1 MATDPLPP
9 LPLPPGRAV
18 AGGGGGGNV
27 RLVRCPKCRGLL
39 PELPNVPLYKC
50 GGCGATLRAKIPKQP
65 PAASIPHHTNESETP
80 SSEATKLTSANANS
94 CLTSP
99 ISDSNRCSDKEE
111 DATANHNSS
120 SQNGQLDCRG
130 RKQVSDAEEEVDNNN
145 DGCSS
150 RDAQFG
156 FTQGYTANST
166 AHCPA
171 ADGVMLSPDILLG
184 DSDDRP
190 SSQTDSEQVEKSQEI
205 VFRGS
210 DHPSSRD
217 QMETNNT
224 QVITDEERSSQE
236 EEMQIPSSMELSNN
250 HDNDMPGLEE
260 EEEKLGAKSFHA
272 YDGSVSSYEG
282 WDDQLHRQ
290 HIRKYTYEFDD
301 SSGEQIR
308 TDVAENDKMN
318 PRVPPPLRS
327 RKFQTMSLNDDQ
339 AKTRMENEVPSN
351 QEPPADIGN
360 GTDAQEEKLLN
371 SESFH
376 TAQTST
382 QSQRMSD
389 KDFYKKVL
397 HAAFENSGPS
407 TSNSNKELVYDT
419 DSHPVEKAASVERN
433 QDELLRK
440 VDELRDQLC
449 KIYALKLEARNEKLL
464 KGGTHQQEHERP
476 MYSNYAQRRQKDPSC
491 YRRNDPW
498 HFSGARPQS
507 NSVPI
512 QVRDPLQIPMA
523 ADCRCHVGYSS
534 LQCCPEQF
542 QYPLQRPPVA
552 KGCYSEQLCQIHP
565 GYMCYHPCGSG
576 PVNNSNFAPR
586 ICNSQPLPHVQR
598 QHMDHKVE
606 KQNLYPHRDRRHHI
620 KRHCLPVAGGAP
632 IIVCYSCNILL
643 QLPADFILLSNRC
656 TKLRCSS
663 CSEVL
668 IFQLQSGRSVPF
680 RPNPPTVP
688 PPSEV
693 DDNHSNSTSRRSS
706 DFSVSKENNRSR
718 DENSVLDET
727 SRANSRRILM
737 EKRLY
742 GKEVHR
748 TSGSPLHSLMGYSS
762 PRRLLIKRSSSD
774 IDLER

>member
-1 MATDPLPP
+1 MATDPPP
-9 LPLPPGRAV
+9 PPLLPLPPGRS
-18 AGGGGGGNV
+18 AGGGGGGKV

-65 PAASIPHHTNESETP
+65 PAASIPDHTNELENP
-80 SSEATKLTSANANS
+80 SSQGTKLTSTNANS

-99 ISDSNRCSDKEE
+99 ISESSKCCSDKEE

-130 RKQVSDAEEEVDNNN
+130 RKQVSDAVEEVDNNN

-150 RDAQFG
+150 PDAQFE
-156 FTQGYTANST
+156 GYSANST
-166 AHCPA
+166 THCPA
-171 ADGVMLSPDILLG
+171 ADGVLVSPDILLG

-190 SSQTDSEQVEKSQEI
+190 SSQTDSEQLEKSQEI
-205 VFRGS
+205 VCRDS

-217 QMETNNT
+217 QTETNNT

-250 HDNDMPGLEE
+250 HDNDMPEE

-282 WDDQLHRQ
+282 WDDQLHHQ

-308 TDVAENDKMN
+308 MDVAENGKMN
-318 PRVPPPLRS
+318 PKVPLPLHS
-327 RKFQTMSLNDDQ
+327 RKFQTMSLNDHQ
-339 AKTRMENEVPSN
+339 AKTKMENNVDST
-351 QEPPADIGN
+351 QQPPADVGN
-360 GTDAQEEKLLN
+360 GTNEQEEKLLN

-389 KDFYKKVL
+389 KDFYRKVL
-397 HAAFENSGPS
+397 PAAFENSGPS
-407 TSNSNKELVYDT
+407 YSDKEFMYDT
-419 DSHPVEKAASVERN
+419 DSHPVEKALSVEHN
-433 QDELLRK
+433 QEELLRK
-440 VDELRDQLC
+440 MDELRDQLC
-449 KIYALKLEARNEKLL
+449 KSYALKLETRNDKFL

-498 HFSGARPQS
+498 HFSGAYPPS
-507 NSVPI
+507 NSVPF
-512 QVRDPLQIPMA
+512 QGLDSSQIAMA
-523 ADCRCHVGYSS
+523 SDCRCHVGYTS

-542 QYPLQRPPVA
+542 QYPLQRQPVA

-586 ICNSQPLPHVQR
+586 ICNSQPLPHGQR
-598 QHMDHKVE
+598 HMDHKVE
-606 KQNLYPHRDRRHHI
+606 KQNLYPHRDRRNHI

-632 IIVCYSCNILL
+632 IIVCHGCEILL
-643 QLPADFILLSNRC
+643 QLPADFILASNRC
-656 TKLRCSS
+656 SKLRCSS

-668 IFQLQSGRSVPF
+668 IFQLQSGRSVPI

-693 DDNHSNSTSRRSS
+693 DNHSNSTSRRSS
-706 DFSVSKENNRSR
+706 DFFVSKENNRSR
-718 DENSVLDET
+718 DENSVLEET
-727 SRANSRRILM
+727 SRANSRRILL
-737 EKRLY
+737 EKRLH
-742 GKEVHR
+742 GKEAR
-748 TSGSPLHSLMGYSS
+748 PTSGSPLHRLMGYSS